1 MDPLKGRRVGAVVA
15 DVADTGVALFAAVWP
30 RSMAKFEISRLAA
43 DGYTAGQTYD
53 VDFSVALEN
62 ERADAALPAMREAG
76 FTVGGGAR
84 LGDGSRKAADGFVTV
99 RRRVRLR
106 AYDLSREQAR
116 LNRLASRFGGWAA
129 VIGPSTPPAEAAS
142 PLAVSPLADARPSVV
157 TAAVALVDRGDAAE
171 RAERVA

>member
-53 VDFSVALEN
+53 VDFSVALES
-62 ERADAALPAMREAG
+62 ELADVALPAMRDAG

-129 VIGPSTPPAEAAS
+129 VIGPSTPPPES
-142 PLAVSPLADARPSVV
+142 SAVSPLADARP
-157 TAAVALVDRGDAAE
+157 AAAAPAPVDRVDADDRE
-171 RAERVA
+171 ERVA